1 MAKNITDII
10 PKGSK
15 NAISR
20 TYLLTLCKELGIA
33 QSDREMRR
41 KISEARTEF
50 AILNTQ
56 SGKGYF
62 IPDKNDVA
70 ELRHYIAQE
79 KDRSRSIL
87 KNLGVATR
95 LLEDLEYGRV

>member
-1 MAKNITDII
+1 MNIVSII

-20 TYLLTLCKELGIA
+20 RQLLIECKEHGIA

-79 KDRSRSIL
+79 RDRSMTIL
-87 KNLGVATR
+87 SNLKMAR
-95 LLEDLEYGRV
+95 NMLEDMECNRI